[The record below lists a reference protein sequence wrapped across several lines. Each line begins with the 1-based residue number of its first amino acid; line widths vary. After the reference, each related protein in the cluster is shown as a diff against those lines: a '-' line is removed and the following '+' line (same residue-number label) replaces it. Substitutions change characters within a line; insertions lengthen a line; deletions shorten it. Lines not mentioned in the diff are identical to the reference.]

1 MLLRSTTSTNI
12 FSDAVFFSVLALGYI
27 RTPLSMTVSML
38 TILTSSGL
46 SSYLTDFL
54 LFQCVPYFTHAVLLV
69 FLLLQCFSGLEY
81 DIGLL
86 TLLLNILP
94 ICM

>member
-46 SSYLTDFL
+46 SSYPHRLPVVPMRSLLYSCCFTCVSLTAML
-54 LFQCVPYFTHAVLLV
+54 LG
-69 FLLLQCFSGLEY
+69 S
-81 DIGLL
+81 
-86 TLLLNILP
+86 
-94 ICM
+94 